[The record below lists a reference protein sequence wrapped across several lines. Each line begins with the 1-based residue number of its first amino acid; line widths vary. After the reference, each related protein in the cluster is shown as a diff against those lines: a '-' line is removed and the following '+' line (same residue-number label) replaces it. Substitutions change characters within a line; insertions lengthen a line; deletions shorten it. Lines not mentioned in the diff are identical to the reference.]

1 MNAKLDFNMQTIS
14 NTNKHTKSSIENEL
28 KQERE

>member
-14 NTNKHTKSSIENEL
+14 YLAKHTKSSIEDEL
-28 KQERE
+28 KHER